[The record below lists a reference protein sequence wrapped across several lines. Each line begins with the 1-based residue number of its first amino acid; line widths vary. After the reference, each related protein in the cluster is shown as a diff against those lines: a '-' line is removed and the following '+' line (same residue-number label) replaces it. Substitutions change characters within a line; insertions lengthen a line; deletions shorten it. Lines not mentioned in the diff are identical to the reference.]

1 MHGVAL
7 GTVAAH
13 GRCAMMGRVK
23 APDGLRCGR
32 RQGGRASA
40 CGEVRAIPADGGRGV
55 AQGDL
60 AKPGAT
66 PASVWRNRNLVI
78 LVSGQWVS
86 QIGNNLFEL
95 AVFWYVLAATHQA
108 ADLGWVGTAMALP
121 GVLGLATG
129 VFVDRM
135 DRRWTMFGSDVVR
148 AALSALLGLL
158 ALAHVLPLWLFL
170 LLVLALMAVG
180 TFFGPAARA
189 LLPQIVP
196 SEQLASAN
204 GVYASAQNS
213 AQLVGLF
220 GGGAIMAL
228 LGPVLLFFLN
238 SGSFVVSV
246 VSLVFMRVPRPAS
259 ANGRRGGD
267 MGQLYTEWLEG
278 FQLYRSIT
286 LLRAFL
292 FTALAINFA
301 GQGLDVLAAAWV
313 QGSLHG
319 GAFTYALFGG
329 AITIGAI
336 MGSLGTG
343 VVLRRIP
350 LERALFLGTVAIGA
364 LVVLLSRIPL
374 LWVTLATMLLGGV
387 AMGVI
392 NTGLTTKMQSIVP
405 QEKMGRVFG
414 TLNAMVTLAN
424 PLGAA
429 VAGALATVWSVGF
442 IYLLIGCL
450 ILLGSLPL
458 LRLRPADSATAAA

>member
-1 MHGVAL
+1 MAQDDL
-7 GTVAAH
+7 G
-13 GRCAMMGRVK
+13 
-23 APDGLRCGR
+23 
-32 RQGGRASA
+32 
-40 CGEVRAIPADGGRGV
+40 
-55 AQGDL
+55 
-60 AKPGAT
+60 KPGVK
-66 PASVWRNRNLVI
+66 PPSMWRNRNLVI

-95 AVFWYVLAATHQA
+95 AVFWYVLAATHRA

-180 TFFGPAARA
+180 TFFGPASAA
-189 LLPQIVP
+189 LLPLIVP
-196 SEQLASAN
+196 AEQLPGAN
-204 GVYASAQNS
+204 GAYSSVQSS

-220 GGGAIMAL
+220 GGGALMSL

-238 SGSFVVSV
+238 AGSFVVSF
-246 VSLVFMRVPRPAS
+246 VSLLFLQVPRYRPAQATRS
-259 ANGRRGGD
+259 AGV
-267 MGQLYTEWLEG
+267 GQLYREWLEG
-278 FQLYRSIT
+278 FQVYRSMA
-286 LLRAFL
+286 LLRTL
-292 FTALAINFA
+292 VVTALAVNFA
-301 GQGLDVLAAAWV
+301 GQGLGVLAAAWV
-313 QGSLHG
+313 RVSLHG

-329 AITIGAI
+329 AITVGSIAGA
-336 MGSLGTG
+336 LGTG

-350 LERALFLGTVAIGA
+350 LERTLFLGTAAIGV

-374 LWVTLATMLLGGV
+374 LWVTLATMLLAGV

-392 NTGLTTKMQSIVP
+392 NTGLAAKMQSIVP

-414 TLNAMVTLAN
+414 TLGAMVTLST
-424 PLGAA
+424 PVGAA
-429 VAGALATVWSVGF
+429 VAGALATVWSVGL
-442 IYLLIGCL
+442 IYLLLGCL

-458 LRLRPADSATAAA
+458 LRLRSPDSATAAA